1 MRYFLMNKDTE
12 VLFFIPSK
20 SNNFNI
26 EIMGVYN
33 ENLVPRPIKYDDD
46 IISWLL
52 NRLRIINR
60 DDLANT
66 LNYHVDKLQVITELT
81 NFISVTDTYWLQTEN
96 NQKHWSDIS
105 TYQNPLNTDIFRNHF
120 EKAITTHG
128 FGYVPFSYR
137 YWHKQNGNISL
148 YKTGYKES
156 FVYAEYMTSQLGKY
170 LDFDVV
176 NYELITVDNTIVT
189 VSPCIC
195 SEQTGM
201 YSIKDI
207 RGSISDIKEL
217 FNTDFGE
224 PKHISQRKLIDMVLL
239 DFLTLNIDR
248 NTTNIGVLFN
258 TDTNQLKGI
267 APLYDF
273 NLSLMAGSNDDDLL
287 CQSLYVGDFKKK
299 YSKEIEQFKYILAS
313 DRQYIIHLLDKAS
326 HYTFSGKYADTA
338 NKVLKHQLSLAYSL
352 L

>member
-1 MRYFLMNKDTE
+1 MNKDTK
-12 VLFFIPSK
+12 VLFFIPSN
-20 SNNFNI
+20 SSNFNI

-33 ENLVPRPIKYDDD
+33 ESLVPRPIKSDED

-52 NRLRIINR
+52 SRLRIINR

-66 LNYHVDKLQVITELT
+66 LNYRAEKLQEITELT

-96 NQKHWSDIS
+96 QSNRWSEIS
-105 TYQNPLNTDIFRNHF
+105 SYKNPLNTDIFHNYF

-128 FGYVPFSYR
+128 FGVVPFSYR
-137 YWHKQNGNISL
+137 YWHKHNGNICL
-148 YKTGYKES
+148 YKTGYKDS
-156 FVYAEYMTSQLGKY
+156 FVYSEYLVSQLGKY

-176 NYELITVDNTIVT
+176 DYQLVTADNTIAT

-201 YSIKDI
+201 YTIKDV

-217 FNTDFGE
+217 FNTDYGE
-224 PKHISQRKLIDMVLL
+224 PQHISQRKLIDMVLL

-258 TDTNQLKGI
+258 TDTNELKGI

-273 NLSLMAGSNDDDLL
+273 NLTLMSGSNDDDLL
-287 CQSLYVGDFKKK
+287 CQSLYMGDFKKK
-299 YSKEIEQFKYILAS
+299 YDKEIEQFRYILTL
-313 DRQYIIHLLDKAS
+313 DCQYIEQILNKVS
-326 HYTFSGKYADTA
+326 HFTFTGSHSSTA
-338 NKVLKHQLSLAYSL
+338 NEVLKHQLKLAYTL